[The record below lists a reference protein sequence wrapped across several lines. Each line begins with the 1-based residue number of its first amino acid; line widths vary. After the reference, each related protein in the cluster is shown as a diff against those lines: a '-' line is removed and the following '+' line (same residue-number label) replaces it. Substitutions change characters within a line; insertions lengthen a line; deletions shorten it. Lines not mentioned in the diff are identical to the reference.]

1 LPTASHDY
9 PVADRPPPPAVRAQR
24 PAGSIAVRRRTRWVR
39 WLRPGLEVKRWI
51 LLLALSILIIDLAV
65 AYFLKDVYQ
74 TARWPA
80 WTSYVTLQ
88 FLSRTQRGGVFLLFG
103 CAVLVFSIVKLQR
116 SVLGPFLPGGERS
129 VAEVLYSLRSRSRG
143 PRVVAIGGGTG
154 MSSLLRGLKEYTT
167 NLAAIVTVADDGG
180 SSGRLREEYRILP
193 PGDFRQ
199 CLVALADAE
208 PLVKQLFNHR
218 FENGSLNGHSF
229 GNLFIMAMSEVTGNF
244 ELALRESGRVLAVRG
259 AIIPST
265 LHDVT
270 LVASVN
276 GRMVEGESKIP
287 MQNGLISRVF
297 LRPDNAVLNPEA
309 ALAIL
314 NAEVIVVG
322 PGSLYTSILPN
333 LLVPGMVDSLKQSPA
348 LKVFVCN
355 VASQHG
361 ETDDYGVGDYL
372 RVMHEHT
379 GTQLFDFAV
388 VNSNLSHL
396 PTGGQSQVVFHV
408 DQVQR
413 DHPGIR
419 FISADVV
426 NVRIPS
432 HHDPDKLARL
442 VMKRVWEA

>member
-1 LPTASHDY
+1 MGA
-9 PVADRPPPPAVRAQR
+9 RVR
-24 PAGSIAVRRRTRWVR
+24 WLR

-51 LLLALSILIIDLAV
+51 ILLAVGILIIDLAL
-65 AYFLKDVYQ
+65 AYFLKDAYQ
-74 TARWPA
+74 NAPWPW

-88 FLSRTQRGGVFLLFG
+88 FLSHAQRGAVFLVLG
-103 CAVLVFSIVKLQR
+103 LAVLVFSIVQLQR

-129 VAEVLYSLRSRSRG
+129 VAEVIYSHRTRSRG

-154 MSSLLRGLKEYTT
+154 MSTLLRGLKQYTS

-180 SSGRLREEYRILP
+180 SSGRLRKEYRILP

-229 GNLFIMAMSEVTGNF
+229 GNLFIMAMAEVTGNF
-244 ELALRESGRVLAVRG
+244 EHAVRESGRVLAVRG
-259 AIIPST
+259 DIIPST

-276 GRMVEGESKIP
+276 GTMVEGESKIP
-287 MQNGLISRVF
+287 AQNGLISRVF
-297 LRPDNAVLNPEA
+297 LRPDNPTLNPEA
-309 ALAIL
+309 ALAL
-314 NAEVIVVG
+314 MNAEVIVVG

-333 LLVPGMVDSLKQSPA
+333 LLVPGMVDAIRESPA

-355 VASQHG
+355 VAEQPG
-361 ETDDYGVGDYL
+361 ETDDYSVSDYL
-372 RVMHEHT
+372 NAIRDHT
-379 GTQLFDFAV
+379 DAELFDFAV
-388 VNSNLSHL
+388 VNSNLEHL
-396 PTGGQSQVVFHV
+396 PTGGQSQVIFDV
-408 DQVQR
+408 DAVQR
-413 DHPGIR
+413 DHPQTRYIA
-419 FISADVV
+419 ADVV

-442 VMKRVWEA
+442 LIKRVWEA

>member
-1 LPTASHDY
+1 M
-9 PVADRPPPPAVRAQR
+9 RA
-24 PAGSIAVRRRTRWVR
+24 RTRWLR

-51 LLLALSILIIDLAV
+51 LLLALGILIIDLAV
-65 AYFLKDVYQ
+65 AYFLKDAYQ
-74 TARWPA
+74 NVALPG

-88 FLSRTQRGGVFLLFG
+88 FLSHAQRGLVFLIFG
-103 CAVLVFSIVKLQR
+103 VAILVFSIINLQR
-116 SVLGPFLPGGERS
+116 SILGPFLPGGERS
-129 VAEVLYSLRSRSRG
+129 MAEVLYSLRTRSRG
-143 PRVVAIGGGTG
+143 PRIVAIGGGTG

-244 ELALRESGRVLAVRG
+244 EHALRESGRVLAVRG
-259 AIIPST
+259 DIIPST

-276 GRMVEGESKIP
+276 GQMVEGESQIP
-287 MQNGLISRVF
+287 KQNGPISRVF
-297 LRPDNAVLNPEA
+297 LRPDDAVLNPEA
-309 ALAIL
+309 ALALL

-333 LLVPGMVDSLKQSPA
+333 LLVPGMVDTIKQSPA
-348 LKVFVCN
+348 LKVFICN
-355 VASQHG
+355 VAEQPG
-361 ETDDYGVGDYL
+361 ETEGYDVSDYL
-372 RVMHEHT
+372 RVLREHT
-379 GTQLFDFAV
+379 GCDLFDFAV

-396 PTGGQSQVVFHV
+396 PTGGQAQVLFDIDV
-408 DQVQR
+408 VQGM
-413 DHPGIR
+413 HPSTR
-419 FISADVV
+419 FIAADVV